1 MLELILENPETT
13 HDLAIYEFNE
23 HSSENKLVE
32 KLIIFC
38 HGAGGRAGQFENVC
52 SLLSEQHKDWHLIAL
67 DQIGHGK
74 SFSSD
79 KTYDKADFKFE
90 KLYSNLEF
98 VVNHYR
104 NKYEQNGHTV
114 ELIIVGHSVGSGLS
128 MKFVSKHTDIVKK
141 LILLGTKEDAPGQSP
156 VWILPVFAL
165 DMLRGV
171 FSANFKKLAYHESTS
186 DEIIEKESESTKN
199 NSMFMM
205 KSICTQLQWPT
216 HDEIASIKI
225 PTLVIA
231 GETDGLTPPEK
242 GKLVHE
248 LIEGSQ
254 FVVLEKTSHNMMI
267 EKPALVADAI
277 EKFLTCE
284 EDL

>member
-1 MLELILENPETT
+1 MLELVHRNPETK
-13 HDLAIYEFNE
+13 HDLTVFEFNE
-23 HSSENKLVE
+23 NSTHQPVE

-38 HGAGGRAGQFENVC
+38 HGAGGRAGQFETVC
-52 SLLSEQHKDWHLIAL
+52 SLLSEKHKDWHLVAL

-79 KTYDKADFKFE
+79 KTYDKEDFKFDN
-90 KLYSNLEF
+90 LYSNLEF

-104 NKYEQNGHTV
+104 NKYEKNGHSV
-114 ELIIVGHSVGSGLS
+114 ELIIVGHSVGSGLA
-128 MKFVSKHTDIVKK
+128 MKYTIKHKDIVKK
-141 LILLGTKEDAPGQSP
+141 LILLGTKEAAPGQSP

-165 DMLRGV
+165 NLMRGV
-171 FSANFKKLAYHESTS
+171 FSMNFKKLAYHTSTS
-186 DEIIEKESESTKN
+186 EEIIEKESECTKN
-199 NSMFMM
+199 NTMFMM
-205 KSICTQLQWPT
+205 KSICTQLEWPT
-216 HDEIASIKI
+216 HDEIASIKT

-254 FVVLEKTSHNMMI
+254 FVVLENTSHNMMI
-267 EKPALVADAI
+267 ERPSLVAETI
-277 EKFLTCE
+277 EKFLT
-284 EDL
+284 